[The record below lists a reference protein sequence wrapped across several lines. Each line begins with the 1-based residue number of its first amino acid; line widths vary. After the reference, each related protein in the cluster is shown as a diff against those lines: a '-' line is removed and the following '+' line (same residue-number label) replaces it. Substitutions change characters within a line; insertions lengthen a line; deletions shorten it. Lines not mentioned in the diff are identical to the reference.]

1 MDIDIK
7 VGVLSGNVVK
17 IIFNGIFIDSFS
29 KVIFTGCHEFCAKKM
44 GASELM
50 FTPSDPEHDSFDIED
65 VTIGKDFHWQR
76 NERQRFKGS
85 LEILSD
91 GKQATVVNIINIEQ
105 YLESVISSEMS
116 ANASLE
122 FLKAHAVISRSWALA
137 RIRHTAPTHAQRQ
150 QREDCDERIVWYD
163 NSGHTGF
170 DVCADDHCQ
179 RYQGIARICNPN
191 AVRAVRETSGMVL
204 TYYGEI
210 ADTRFSKC
218 CGGAFE
224 AYENCWENSPH
235 PYLGRGK
242 DIAANER
249 PVCSEHNKDLT
260 IEVNAQ
266 RWIESNPPAFCNT
279 SDKGALE
286 QVLNGYDL
294 ETPDFFRWDVEYN
307 AEELSIIV
315 KERSGID
322 FGRITDIVPLQRGVS
337 GRIVRMKLVGTKRS
351 MIIGKELEIR
361 RTLSNSHLYSSA
373 FTVSK
378 VYSDSRQNDKTSKS
392 TPDVSTSIRENEMPE
407 KFILHGAGWGHG
419 VGLCQIGAASMAS
432 QSYSFRQILAHYYP
446 GTQLTRF

>member
-1 MDIDIK
+1 M
-7 VGVLSGNVVK
+7 
-17 IIFNGIFIDSFS
+17 
-29 KVIFTGCHEFCAKKM
+29 
-44 GASELM
+44 
-50 FTPSDPEHDSFDIED
+50 
-65 VTIGKDFHWQR
+65 
-76 NERQRFKGS
+76 
-85 LEILSD
+85 
-91 GKQATVVNIINIEQ
+91 
-105 YLESVISSEMS
+105 
-116 ANASLE
+116 
-122 FLKAHAVISRSWALA
+122 
-137 RIRHTAPTHAQRQ
+137 
-150 QREDCDERIVWYD
+150 WYD

-170 DVCADDHCQ
+170 GVCAGDHCQ
-179 RYQGIARICNPN
+179 RYQGIAGICNPN

-210 ADTRFSKC
+210 ADTRFSKSLRRLPSRHMKTA
-218 CGGAFE
+218 GKILLILISG
-224 AYENCWENSPH
+224 
-235 PYLGRGK
+235 GK